1 MPTLYVSIKTP
12 DFLECNALTTKN
24 SMTPEP
30 LSEIPKGILK
40 DPSETVRGIS
50 FTCHIPR
57 GGPIPT
63 PVRLSM
69 FDEDFIEKTIE
80 IKEGPKGSPVLIMFE
95 AVGKIDVEK
104 KWTELLLKNEGIQ
117 AYLKTIQCVDF
128 NQLSSTEVNAAFHE
142 HSKESLLLFECAKSK
157 KKLSGS

>member
-1 MPTLYVSIKTP
+1 
-12 DFLECNALTTKN
+12 
-24 SMTPEP
+24 MTPEP

-50 FTCHIPR
+50 FSCHILR
-57 GGPIPT
+57 GGSMPT

-80 IKEGPKGSPVLIMFE
+80 IKEGSKKGTALIMFE

-104 KWTELLLKNEGIQ
+104 KWTEPLLKNEGTQ
-117 AYLKTIQCVDF
+117 VYLKTIQCVDF
-128 NQLSSTEVNAAFHE
+128 NQLSSTEVNAELHE
-142 HSKESLLLFECAKSK
+142 LSKESLLLFECAKTK
-157 KKLSGS
+157 KQLSGG